1 MPPITLASVLQVVLA
16 LGLLNVWLLRPNK
29 ATGYRG
35 GTARNLKEEFAT
47 YGLPDSMFYIV
58 GGLKLAAAAALL
70 AGLWMPKLALA
81 AAVTLIVL
89 MAGAV
94 AMHQGPREEV
104 HPRARDARDVGGA
117 RIARDV
123 DGARLTRAS
132 RLATAR
138 E

>member
-1 MPPITLASVLQVVLA
+1 MPPITLASVLQIILA

-35 GTARNLKEEFAT
+35 GTAKNLKEEFAT
-47 YGLPDSMFYIV
+47 YGLPPAMFYIV

-70 AGLWMPKLALA
+70 AGLWVPHLALA

-94 AMHQGPREEV
+94 AMHFKVKDPAQRYIP
-104 HPRARDARDVGGA
+104 A
-117 RIARDV
+117 
-123 DGARLTRAS
+123 
-132 RLATAR
+132 LAMLAMSTALAAMNLG
-138 E
+138 

>member
-1 MPPITLASVLQVVLA
+1 MPPITLSSILQVVLA

-35 GTARNLKEEFAT
+35 GTARNLKEEFAA

-94 AMHQGPREEV
+94 AMHLKVKDPVKRYI
-104 HPRARDARDVGGA
+104 PA
-117 RIARDV
+117 
-123 DGARLTRAS
+123 
-132 RLATAR
+132 LAMLAMSAALALLAMSTALA
-138 E
+138 